1 MKPID
6 KWLEHILTMWEA
18 RLNELET
25 LLTTLKNKKNE
36 L

>member
-6 KWLEHILTMWEA
+6 KWLQHILTMWEA

-25 LLTTLKNKKNE
+25 LLTTP
-36 L
+36 

>member
-6 KWLEHILTMWEA
+6 KWLEHIRKMWEA

-36 L
+36 F